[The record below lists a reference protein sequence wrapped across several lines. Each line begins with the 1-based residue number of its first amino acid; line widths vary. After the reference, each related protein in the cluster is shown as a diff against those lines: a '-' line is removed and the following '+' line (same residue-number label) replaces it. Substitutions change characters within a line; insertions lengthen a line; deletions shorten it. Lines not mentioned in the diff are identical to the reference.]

1 MTEIFR
7 VSGKAVQP
15 YLTEVAALRI
25 QVFREFPYLYDG
37 SEAYER
43 DYLEAYAESDR
54 SVFVIAKIDGQIVG
68 ASTGLPLTDADEAF
82 RKPFEEAGIDPE
94 SVFYFGESVLE
105 KQHRGQ
111 GIGQRFFDER
121 EAHAQEFGYKV
132 TAFCA
137 VEREADHPLKPTDY
151 RSNDSLWIKR
161 GYIKTPALKA
171 ELEWEQI
178 NEGEIRNTLIFW
190 LKRLK

>member
-7 VSGKAVQP
+7 VSGKAVTP
-15 YLTEVAALRI
+15 YLAEVAALRI
-25 QVFREFPYLYDG
+25 KVFREFPYLYDG

-43 DYLEAYAESDR
+43 EYLEAYAESDR
-54 SVFVIAKIDGQIVG
+54 SVFVLARIGGKIVG

-82 RKPFEEAGIDPE
+82 RKPFEAAGIDPAT
-94 SVFYFGESVLE
+94 VFYFGESVLE

-121 EAHAQEFGYKV
+121 EAHARELGHTV

-137 VEREADHPLKPTDY
+137 VERDDDHPLKPDDY

-161 GYIKTPALKA
+161 GYTKTPALKA

-178 NEGEIRNTLIFW
+178 DQGESRNTLIFW
-190 LKRLK
+190 LKHWE